1 MAALSVHRQPALK
14 EWSPAE
20 YDFIRLGPAYFS
32 QSSSTPKEWDLSQI
46 RTGVAAL
53 SIDYARK
60 SELNY
65 TAIDHDTLRVYRLRW
80 YGSSLTT
87 ELDRIGYKPK
97 QSDSE

>member
-1 MAALSVHRQPALK
+1 MDETRVRQPALK

-32 QSSSTPKEWDLSQI
+32 KSSTPNEWDLSQI
-46 RTGVAAL
+46 RTGISAL
-53 SIDYARK
+53 SVDYAQN

-80 YGSSLTT
+80 YGSSLTA

-97 QSDSE
+97 QVE